1 MNRIEIT
8 GRLTR
13 DPECRYTQTGV
24 AVTTFCLA
32 VRRYTGKD
40 NQNEQADFIDCV
52 VWRVLAES
60 CGNEL
65 KKGDLVVVKGQL
77 QTRTY
82 EAQDG
87 SKRKV
92 AEVVARTVARPLDA
106 WEKREAL
113 PASVPQSNQGKSQ
126 SSGISSFGSEVL
138 PDEDIPF

>member
-24 AVTTFCLA
+24 AVATFCLA

-106 WEKREAL
+106 WERKDDTRPAL
-113 PASVPQSNQGKSQ
+113 PASTSAV
-126 SSGISSFGSEVL
+126 SSFGEVL